1 MSKFIK
7 PEGLK
12 NRISTKAYNQR
23 FKKRGIPK
31 LCTIDAYIQQEKAT
45 LVFYP
50 SALAKTLLASTFV
63 LWYPLSVIKYG
74 YKDVNRDVASLFFP
88 KKCSG
93 VQYEVIYRKEVDNWR
108 WLTRQIGGLE

>member
-12 NRISTKAYNQR
+12 NKISTKAYNQR
-23 FKKRGIPK
+23 FKKRSLSK
-31 LCTIDAYIQQEKAT
+31 LCTIDAYVQQEKAV

-50 SALAKTLLASTFV
+50 STLAKTLLASTFV
-63 LWYPLSVIKYG
+63 VWYPLSVIKYG
-74 YKDVNRDVASLFFP
+74 YEDVNKDAASLFFP
-88 KKCSG
+88 KKYSG
-93 VQYEVIYRKEVDNWR
+93 VQYEVIYREETENWS